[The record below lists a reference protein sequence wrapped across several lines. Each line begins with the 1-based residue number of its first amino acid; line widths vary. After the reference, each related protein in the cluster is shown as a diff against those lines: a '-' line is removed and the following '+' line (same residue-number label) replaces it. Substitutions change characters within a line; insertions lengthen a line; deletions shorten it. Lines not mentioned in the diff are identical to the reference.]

1 MSQKN
6 IHQLKPFAS
15 VLIIISTLFA
25 IVFFQME
32 ERRLGYGVL
41 KLTREYKRSQEERR
55 TREVQLAKVTRPQ
68 LLDQLAKTKFTL
80 KKIESDQIVLL
91 SDVKLEPEKESSTH
105 LFDFIQRNKKQEA
118 VKAKP
123 VLAAKDD
130 SKRGL

>member
-105 LFDFIQRNKKQEA
+105 LFDFIPK
-118 VKAKP
+118 
-123 VLAAKDD
+123 
-130 SKRGL
+130 